1 MRMKQPVYPFRIP
14 LQIYM
19 ALKFSSKQNDGDFQ
33 IIPMQII
40 YRWQLQNTSTQKTT
54 ENKVTMSTKLEEIPS
69 ASRLGKVISEFA
81 IYVDKLKIANDLK
94 IKDFAAL
101 SNMIQEVIYNCF
113 QE

>member
-1 MRMKQPVYPFRIP
+1 
-14 LQIYM
+14 
-19 ALKFSSKQNDGDFQ
+19 
-33 IIPMQII
+33 
-40 YRWQLQNTSTQKTT
+40 
-54 ENKVTMSTKLEEIPS
+54 MSTKLEEIPS